1 MWQKS
6 QRGPNMASTRKLKV
20 DRRGFL
26 KGAAAGTV
34 GTVVTSAVSG
44 TSAEAQEQIAQR
56 NATAQPNATT
66 LANDTG
72 IRPVVS
78 SRIVEKPGSD
88 FMVDVLKT
96 LDLDYVAANPGST
109 FEGLHES
116 LINYG
121 DNKMPELLTCCHEE
135 SAVAMAHGYAK
146 IEGKPMMALIHGTIG
161 LQHASMAIY
170 NAYADRV
177 PVYMVVGDHADG
189 AERSSG
195 VQSLHSAQ
203 DMGGLVRDFT
213 KWDDQPYSLGHF
225 AESAVRA
232 YNIAMTPP
240 MGPTLIVMNAEL
252 QLHPNTT
259 PGLRIPK
266 LSRTSPPQGDSATVA
281 QAAQW
286 LVNAESPAILTERT
300 ARTPN
305 GMKLM
310 IELAETLQAPVSSRE
325 RMDFPNRHP
334 LAGTG
339 FANYDPDVTIN
350 LEVNDV
356 SNTARAARARNAK
369 TISVSSIDLSHK
381 ANIQEF
387 GKYSEVD
394 LDIGAD
400 AQATL
405 PALIEQCKKL
415 ITPDRR
421 RAMDAR
427 GAKIAAAHKQIRR
440 STIELASVGWDAS
453 PVSLN
458 RLCAELWPQIKDLD
472 WSLVSWQGFISGWP
486 GRLWNFDKHYQ
497 YIGGQ
502 GAGGMG
508 YGAPAAVGAALA
520 NKKHGRLSVSIQTD
534 GDLNYAPG
542 VLWTAA
548 HHRIPLLTIMH
559 NNRGYHQEV
568 MFVEEQA
575 TLHNRGA
582 ERSHIGTKLW
592 DPNIDYAKMAQ
603 AYGMHGEGPITN
615 PDDLVPALK
624 RGLEIVKKGEPAMID
639 VVTQPR

>member
-1 MWQKS
+1 MAKTSKS
-6 QRGPNMASTRKLKV
+6 TVG
-20 DRRGFL
+20 RRGFL
-26 KGAAAGTV
+26 KGATAGAVTSV
-34 GTVVTSAVSG
+34 VSGVVTGASALVS
-44 TSAEAQEQIAQR
+44 TSAPAEAQQIAQR
-56 NATAQPNATT
+56 NGGAQPNPTT

-72 IRPVVS
+72 IRPALAS
-78 SRIVEKPGSD
+78 ARIVEKPGSD

-96 LDLDYVAANPGST
+96 LDLEYVAANPGST

-135 SAVAMAHGYAK
+135 SAVAIAHGYAK
-146 IEGKPMMALIHGTIG
+146 IEGKPMMALIHGDIG

-177 PVYMVVGDHADG
+177 PIYMVVGNHADG

-203 DMGGLVRDFT
+203 DLGALVRDYV

-232 YNIAMTPP
+232 YNIARTPP
-240 MGPTLIVMNAEL
+240 MGPVLITMAAEL
-252 QLHPNTT
+252 QLHPNTQ
-259 PGLRIPK
+259 PNLRIPK
-266 LSRTSPPQGDSATVA
+266 LSRTSPPQGDSGAVA
-281 QAAQW
+281 EAARM
-286 LVNAESPAILTERT
+286 LVAAESPLIMTERT

-310 IELAETLQAPVSSRE
+310 VELAETLQAPVSSSE

-339 FANYDPDVTIN
+339 GPGYQADVTLC

-356 SNTARAARARNAK
+356 SNAARDARARNAK
-369 TISVSSIDLSHK
+369 IISVSSIDLSHK

-400 AQATL
+400 AEATL
-405 PALIEQCKKL
+405 PSLIEACKKL
-415 ITPDRR
+415 ITPDRA
-421 RAMDAR
+421 RALQAR
-427 GAKIAAAHKQIRR
+427 GAKLAAAHKAVRER
-440 STIELASVGWDAS
+440 NIELASLGWDAS
-453 PVSLN
+453 PISLG
-458 RLCAELWPQIKDLD
+458 RVCAELWPLIKDDD
-472 WSLVSWQGFISGWP
+472 WALVSWQGFIGGWP

-568 MFVEEQA
+568 MFIEQA
-575 TLHNRGA
+575 ASIRNRGA
-582 ERSHIGTKLW
+582 DRAHIGTKLW
-592 DPNIDYAKMAQ
+592 DPDINYAKMAQ
-603 AYGMHGEGPITN
+603 AYGQYGDGPITD
-615 PDDLVPALK
+615 PKDLVPAFK
-624 RGLEIVKKGEPAMID
+624 RALEVVKKGEPALID